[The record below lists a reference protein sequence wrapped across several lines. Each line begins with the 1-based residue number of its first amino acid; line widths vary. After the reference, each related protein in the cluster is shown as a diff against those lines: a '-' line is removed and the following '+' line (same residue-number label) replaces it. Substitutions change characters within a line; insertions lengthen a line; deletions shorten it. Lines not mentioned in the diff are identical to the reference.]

1 MLKPQVWVAL
11 GAVASAP
18 VQTHVACARKGKK
31 PFPQNAPNS
40 PEPKIFGIRFPDYL
54 PQTSDWFNNP
64 YNAGVNYFEKAPPGV
79 GTRALPKP
87 WPCAQRGCDK
97 AGLRLQLILDP

>member
-1 MLKPQVWVAL
+1 MAL

-31 PFPQNAPNS
+31 PFPQNAPDS
-40 PEPKIFGIRFPDYL
+40 PEPKILVIGFPDYL
-54 PQTSDWFNNP
+54 PQTSDGFNNP
-64 YNAGVNYFEKAPPGV
+64 YDARVIYFEKAPPGA
-79 GTRALPKP
+79 GTRVLPKP
-87 WPCAQRGCDK
+87 CPCAQSGCDK